1 MYAHAQ
7 IKLKSLLIHL
17 LLAIMSLSVCY
28 AFLLLVLS
36 SWYSADATKGLD
48 VSTLVDPKD
57 FDCLKDAGYE
67 FLIVR
72 GYRSLG
78 SPDPDAIH
86 TIANARQAGFK
97 YIDVYM
103 FPCPKCA
110 KSASA
115 QVDEMGKFYYS
126 LYLVSIYVYK
136 LFLPLSSQ
144 SLEHFL
150 WTNMVGY

>member
-1 MYAHAQ
+1 MR
-7 IKLKSLLIHL
+7 KSCVPRPCPPLRAGCGSGIFMNS
-17 LLAIMSLSVCY
+17 LAIMSLSVY
-28 AFLLLVLS
+28 AFLLLALS

-48 VSTLVDPKD
+48 VSTLVYPKD
-57 FDCLKDAGYE
+57 FECLKDAGYE

-72 GYRSLG
+72 GYRSYG

-115 QVDEMGKFYYS
+115 QVDEMGKFIE
-126 LYLVSIYVYK
+126 YLVSIY
-136 LFLPLSSQ
+136 L
-144 SLEHFL
+144 
-150 WTNMVGY
+150 